1 MSLTDKVIE
10 ELRDETYAGGL
21 VDRDDAEEYADDFRR
36 LAAVADRPF
45 GAQMMAASAVAAEV
59 VAAALMMFGMRYLLR
74 IFGDVYI
81 AVFGTLFVFF
91 TGFFGAYAAYKLYKE
106 YVVPAVDPTVND
118 GVMSGFSEYDSG
130 QSTITIYVL
139 SAAGG
144 IVNVAIFIGFAI
156 VKFG

>member
-10 ELRDETYAGGL
+10 ELLDETYAGGL
-21 VDRDDAEEYADDFRR
+21 VDRDEAEEYADDFRR
-36 LAAVADRPF
+36 LAAVADQPF
-45 GAQMMAASAVAAEV
+45 GAQMMVASAVAAEV
-59 VAAALMMFGMRYLLR
+59 LAAALMMFGMRYLLR

-106 YVVPAVDPTVND
+106 YVAPVDDPTVHD

-130 QSTITIYVL
+130 QSGITIYVV
-139 SAAGG
+139 SAASG
-144 IVNVAIFIGFAI
+144 IINVAIFIGLAI
-156 VKFG
+156 FKFG